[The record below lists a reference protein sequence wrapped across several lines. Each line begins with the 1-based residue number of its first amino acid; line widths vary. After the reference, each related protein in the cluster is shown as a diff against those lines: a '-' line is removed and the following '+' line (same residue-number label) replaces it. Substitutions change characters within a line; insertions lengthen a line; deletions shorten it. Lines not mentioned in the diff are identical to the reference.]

1 MSNLD
6 DILFLFEDNIYYL
19 ENENSLKSNPIK
31 KENSYNIHVDTR
43 SFTLIPEQIF
53 KNINPSEIHTF
64 LGKDKNEYSFQE
76 YFLPKENAYLVWAI
90 NKNQLQKLEGHYPAS
105 SLLHFS
111 SFLLNDNHY
120 KNEVRFFKTASFIY
134 ISAIKNQKLQLI
146 NRFDIEGLDDVLYY
160 VLSVIKESDLIN
172 QSFDIIEMGT
182 IDGEIESKLKSIF
195 SNKLTEFYHQ
205 KPLKLKSL

>member
-1 MSNLD
+1 MNNFN
-6 DILFLFEDNIYYL
+6 DILFLFDDSIYYI

-31 KENSYNIHVDTR
+31 KENSYNIHVDTS

-64 LGKDKNEYSFQE
+64 LGRDENEYSFQE
-76 YFLPKENAYLVWAI
+76 YFLPKENAYLIWTI
-90 NKNQLQKLEGHYPAS
+90 EKNQLQNLESHYPAS
-105 SLLHFS
+105 DLLHFS

-134 ISAIKNQKLQLI
+134 ISAIKNQKLQLV
-146 NRFDIEGLDDVLYY
+146 NRFKIEGLDDVLYY

-172 QSFDIIEMGT
+172 QSFDIIEIGM
-182 IDGEIESKLKSIF
+182 IDREIESKLKSIF
-195 SNKLTEFYHQ
+195 GSKLAEFYHQ
-205 KPLKLKSL
+205 KPLKLKPL

>member
-1 MSNLD
+1 MSNLN
-6 DILFLFEDNIYYL
+6 DILFLFDDNIYYL

-31 KENSYNIHVDTR
+31 KENSYNIYVDTS

-64 LGKDKNEYSFQE
+64 LVGDENEYSFQE
-76 YFLPKENAYLVWAI
+76 YFLPKENAYLIWAI
-90 NKNQLQKLEGHYPAS
+90 NKSQLQKLESHYPAS

-111 SFLLNDNHY
+111 SFLLHDNHY

-134 ISAIKNQKLQLI
+134 ISAIKNQKLQLV
-146 NRFDIEGLDDVLYY
+146 NRFEIEGLNDVLYY
-160 VLSVIKESDLIN
+160 ILSVIKESDLIN
-172 QSFDIIEMGT
+172 QSFDIIEIGT

-195 SNKLTEFYHQ
+195 TNKLTEFYHQ
-205 KPLKLKSL
+205 KPLKLKPL